1 VRRYL
6 TIVVHNWPLKL
17 AAVGLAILLYVVL
30 FLGQNSK
37 DFRAPIPIDV
47 RNQPA
52 NAVLLSGVQYVTSI
66 RYAAPAD
73 VASRVTA
80 DLFSTWVD
88 LAGVTPDATN
98 PTTVSVNAQSSD
110 PDITIL
116 DWSPRRITVTLDPL
130 ATKTVPVQVDTGT
143 LPPNLQ
149 VRPPILDATEV
160 TVKGTQSSVS
170 QVVGAVA
177 QVRIDPSGV
186 SLDAQVDLTPVDI
199 RGETVNDV
207 SLTPSSVRVKIIVG
221 SQLQNRS
228 IPINPV
234 VTGTPANGF
243 ELTSI
248 EVTPLV
254 VTIEGD
260 VETITALTK
269 IDTQP
274 VSVSGASSDVSQ
286 TVGLVLPDG
295 VVVLGDPTTRVT
307 AHISSQTGTRTFSV
321 GPVLSGAHD
330 DRTYTL
336 STDQVN
342 LTIGG
347 SSAVLAGI
355 QGDSLVVT
363 ADVNALGP
371 GTHVAPLKT
380 TLPAGVTLVAIS
392 PPTVTVTV
400 ALVASPQPSPP
411 SAAPS
416 AAP

>member
-1 VRRYL
+1 VRRL
-6 TIVVHNWPLKL
+6 VTVVVHNWPLKL
-17 AAVGLAILLYVVL
+17 AAIGLAILLYVVL
-30 FLGQNSK
+30 FLSQNSK
-37 DFRAPIPIDV
+37 DFRAPIPIDY
-47 RNQPA
+47 RNQPPT
-52 NAVLLSGVQYVTSI
+52 AVMLSPVQYVTSI
-66 RYAAPAD
+66 RYTAPAD

-80 DLFSTWVD
+80 DLFSAWVD
-88 LAGVTPDATN
+88 LTGVIPDATN

-110 PDITIL
+110 PDVTIL

-130 ATKTVPVQVDTGT
+130 ATKTVPIQVTMGT
-143 LPPNLQ
+143 VPPDLQ
-149 VRPPILDATEV
+149 VRPPVLDTTEV
-160 TVKGTQSSVS
+160 TVSGTQSAVS
-170 QVVGAVA
+170 QVVAAVA
-177 QVRIDPSGV
+177 AVRIDPSGV
-186 SLDAQVDLTPVDI
+186 SVDAQVDLTPVDI
-199 RGETVNDV
+199 RGQTV
-207 SLTPSSVRVKIIVG
+207 SLVTLNPSSVRVKIIVG
-221 SQLQNRS
+221 SQLQDRT
-228 IPINPV
+228 IPVNPV

-243 ELTSI
+243 ELSSI
-248 EVTPLV
+248 DASPAAVTV
-254 VTIEGD
+254 EGD

-274 VSVSGASSDVSQ
+274 VSISGAASDVSQ
-286 TVGLVLPDG
+286 TVGLVLPQG
-295 VVVLGDPTTRVT
+295 VAVLGDPNVHVT
-307 AHISSQTGTRTFSV
+307 AHIAAQTGTRTFSV

-371 GTHVAPLKT
+371 GTHVVPLKA

-400 ALVASPQPSPP
+400 SAVASPVPSG
-411 SAAPS
+411 SAGP
-416 AAP
+416 

>member
-1 VRRYL
+1 M
-6 TIVVHNWPLKL
+6 
-17 AAVGLAILLYVVL
+17 
-30 FLGQNSK
+30 
-37 DFRAPIPIDV
+37 
-47 RNQPA
+47 
-52 NAVLLSGVQYVTSI
+52 
-66 RYAAPAD
+66 
-73 VASRVTA
+73 
-80 DLFSTWVD
+80 
-88 LAGVTPDATN
+88 
-98 PTTVSVNAQSSD
+98 
-110 PDITIL
+110 
-116 DWSPRRITVTLDPL
+116 
-130 ATKTVPVQVDTGT
+130 
-143 LPPNLQ
+143 
-149 VRPPILDATEV
+149 
-160 TVKGTQSSVS
+160 
-170 QVVGAVA
+170 
-177 QVRIDPSGV
+177 
-186 SLDAQVDLTPVDI
+186 
-199 RGETVNDV
+199 
-207 SLTPSSVRVKIIVG
+207 KIIVG

-248 EVTPLV
+248 ELTPLV

-260 VETITALTK
+260 VETISALTK

-274 VSVSGASSDVSQ
+274 VSVSGASSDVAQ

-295 VVVLGDPTTRVT
+295 VAVLGDPTVRVT
-307 AHISSQTGTRTFSV
+307 AHIAAQTGTRTFSV

-342 LTIGG
+342 VTLGG

-371 GTHVAPLKT
+371 GTHVVPLKT

-400 ALVASPQPSPP
+400 GVVASPQPSAS